1 MLNKRHQPPLNASTK
16 FFRLPLWFLLTHV
29 KDLVMMND
37 VVMPSNPLITP
48 VEEEKL
54 EEPPLDVN
62 VSQWLRD
69 EEPFQIVVRT

>member
-1 MLNKRHQPPLNASTK
+1 
-16 FFRLPLWFLLTHV
+16 
-29 KDLVMMND
+29 MMND